1 MRFLLL
7 FLLLV
12 VAGFVAWRLL
22 GRRSPGAPQQDGRP
36 RGLPERASSVRVVP
50 TAEDTAGPAL
60 AAAAV
65 APAALTRTTSVTP
78 PSTLG
83 LDDPD
88 AVRPDLDADAMA
100 SARTLITPA
109 VPDAVLSDALLDA
122 TPEQLQHLFAAVP
135 QDVMANALGDDVR
148 LAGPLAESEKAQ
160 LSGLSDELDT
170 LDIWDFGADT
180 ETPDPQGPGHKA

>member
-12 VAGFVAWRLL
+12 VAGFMAWRLL
-22 GRRSPGAPQQDGRP
+22 GRRSPGTPQQDGRP
-36 RGLPERASSVRVVP
+36 RGLPERPSSVRVVP
-50 TAEDTAGPAL
+50 TAEDTAAPML
-60 AAAAV
+60 AAVAV
-65 APAALTRTTSVTP
+65 APAALTRTTSITP

-88 AVRPDLDADAMA
+88 AVRPDLDEDAMA

-135 QDVMANALGDDVR
+135 QDVMANALGDDVG

-160 LSGLSDELDT
+160 LSGLGDELDT
-170 LDIWDFGADT
+170 LDIWDFGADDG
-180 ETPDPQGPGHKA
+180 TPDPQGPGHKA